1 MRGYARRG
9 ANERGSRARGGVQTC
24 REMSHVPS
32 YRDEHP
38 GGRQGRPQ
46 RPLRRRLAL
55 ALSLA
60 RCGGGDAVQQGK
72 RGGVVE
78 REQRRGPA

>member
-1 MRGYARRG
+1 VSVEAALRG
-9 ANERGSRARGGVQTC
+9 GGVQTC
-24 REMSHVPS
+24 REMSHMQS
-32 YRDEHP
+32 YRDKHT

-55 ALSLA
+55 SLA
-60 RCGGGDAVQQGK
+60 FSRSGGSGAVQQGE

-78 REQRRGPA
+78 REKRRGPA